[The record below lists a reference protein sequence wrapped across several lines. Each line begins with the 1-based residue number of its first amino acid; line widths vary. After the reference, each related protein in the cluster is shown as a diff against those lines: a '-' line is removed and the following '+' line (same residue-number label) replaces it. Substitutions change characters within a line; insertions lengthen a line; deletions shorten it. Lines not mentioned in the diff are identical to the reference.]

1 MASIEQYLSE
11 LNSQQNAVA
20 LHKGHCLAIAAPGS
34 GKTKTLAIKAAYLL
48 SQGATVG
55 AVTFTRDAA
64 LELRE
69 RILHIAGQQCLPYLV
84 VGTFHSIDLLMAF
97 PSKAKKT
104 GMGAEILRRG
114 FSKLS
119 RPWEIVREGNR
130 RGFVMRAI
138 EHSNLDLTIE
148 EATAII
154 EGIKSGQVAPE
165 SEQHE
170 ALASMYKNI
179 LDRNGVIDFQD
190 ILLKTNELIAA
201 EKISPLHCDY
211 LLLDEYQD
219 TDLPQFQ
226 WAMHHANTSSILTAV
241 GDDDQSIYGFRRALG
256 FKGMMDFANALS
268 AEKIVLGTNYR
279 SHAEV
284 LTPAA
289 KLIAVNENRMDK
301 ALVSHKGRGGL
312 ALWDRYGDR
321 IIEAEHC
328 CERAKR
334 ALAAGQSFG
343 VLARTNKR
351 LDAIEAECI
360 KHRLPYTRNEGG
372 SLLQSHEMA
381 VFLSS
386 LSAMLRLNNQDADS
400 LLAWCG
406 VSEQE
411 LIDLHSSIGKDLIS
425 KKTENNKILAN
436 ITTVSDQSKKNL
448 RAIQRRFE
456 EWGLML
462 SSGAVTY
469 VVEKLHQ
476 LLSEHTTDKRSKST
490 LELVAQVFSKSVA
503 TSAAVEDAGLEGMNQ
518 MLARVKRIQA
528 MIAGPEKEKKIEGNP
543 VALMTAHGSKGLEYD
558 VVWILGA
565 EDGSWPDEG
574 SSMQEER
581 RLFYVAMTRARKV
594 LLISAAG
601 KPPMSPFVSEADI
614 ERAPEVPGLLM
625 GAS

>member
-1 MASIEQYLSE
+1 MASLEQYFSE
-11 LNSQQNAVA
+11 LNPQQNAVA

-64 LELRE
+64 MELRE
-69 RILHIAGQQCLPYLV
+69 RILHIAGQQSLPYLV

-97 PSKAKKT
+97 PTKGKKT

-114 FSKLS
+114 FSKIT

-154 EGIKSGQVAPE
+154 EGIKSGQVEPE
-165 SEQHE
+165 SDQHQ

-190 ILLKTNELIAA
+190 ILLKTNELIASGQ
-201 EKISPLHCDY
+201 ISPLYCDY

-226 WAMHHANTSSILTAV
+226 WAMYHAKANSILTAV

-256 FKGMMDFANALS
+256 FKGMMDFANELN

-284 LTPAA
+284 LIPAA

-301 ALVSHKGRGGL
+301 ALVSHKGRGGI
-312 ALWDRYGDR
+312 ALWDRFGDR
-321 IIEAEHC
+321 IFEAENC

-334 ALAAGQSFG
+334 ALAIGQTFG

-351 LDAIEAECI
+351 LDGIEAECI
-360 KHRLPYTRNEGG
+360 KHRIPYTRNDGG
-372 SLLQSHEMA
+372 SLLSSHEMA
-381 VFLSS
+381 VFLCS
-386 LSAMLRLNNQDADS
+386 LSAMLNLNTQDADS

-406 VSEQE
+406 VAEQE
-411 LIDLHSSIGKDLIS
+411 LIDLHDKLGEDLIL
-425 KKTENNKILAN
+425 KKTEHNRIIAN
-436 ITTVSDQSKKNL
+436 LSSVSDQGKKTL
-448 RAIQRRFE
+448 RLIQRRFE

-462 SSGAVTY
+462 ASGAVTY
-469 VVEKLHQ
+469 VVDKLHQ
-476 LLSEHTTDKRSKST
+476 LLTEHTTDKRSKST
-490 LELVAQVFSKSVA
+490 LELVAQVFSKSIA
-503 TSAAVEDAGLEGMNQ
+503 TSATVEDAGFEGVNQ
-518 MLARVKRIQA
+518 MLARVKRIKA

-601 KPPMSPFVSEADI
+601 KPPMSPFIHEAEV
-614 ERAPEVPGLLM
+614 ERAPEVPGLLL
-625 GAS
+625 GT

>member
-1 MASIEQYLSE
+1 MSDLERYLSE
-11 LNSQQNAVA
+11 LNPQQNAVA

-34 GKTKTLAIKAAYLL
+34 GKTKTLAVKAAHLL

-64 LELRE
+64 MELRE
-69 RILHIAGQQCLPYLV
+69 RILLIAGQKALPFLV

-97 PSKAKKT
+97 PAKAKS
-104 GMGAEILRRG
+104 GSMGSEILRRG

-119 RPWEIVREGNR
+119 RPWEIVREGKR

-138 EHSNLDLTIE
+138 EHSRLDITIE
-148 EATAII
+148 EATSII
-154 EGIKSGQVAPE
+154 EGIKSGQVKPE
-165 SEQHE
+165 NDEQGI
-170 ALASMYKNI
+170 LASMYKSI
-179 LDRNGVIDFQD
+179 MDRNGVIDFQD
-190 ILLKTNELIAA
+190 ILLKTNQGIAN
-201 EKISPLHCDY
+201 KQISPLHCDY

-219 TDLPQFQ
+219 TDLLQFT
-226 WAMHHANTSSILTAV
+226 WAMHHAKANSILTAV

-256 FKGMMDFANALS
+256 YKGMMDFAGQLK

-284 LTPAA
+284 LEPAA
-289 KLIAVNENRMDK
+289 RLIGLNENRMEK
-301 ALVSHKGRGGL
+301 ALVSHKGRGGT

-321 IIEAEHC
+321 IVEAETC
-328 CERAKR
+328 CERAKKT
-334 ALAAGQSFG
+334 LAAGNTFG

-351 LDAIEAECI
+351 LDAIEAQCI
-360 KHRLPYTRNEGG
+360 KHRIPYTRSDGD
-372 SLLQSHEMA
+372 SLLKSYEMA
-381 VFLSS
+381 VFLSG
-386 LSAMLRLNNQDADS
+386 LSAILRLDNKDTDA

-406 VSEQE
+406 VAEQE
-411 LIDLHSSIGKDLIS
+411 LIDLHEKLGPDLLTKQTNHSRI
-425 KKTENNKILAN
+425 IAN
-436 ITTVSDQSKKNL
+436 MTTVTDEGKKAL
-448 RAIQRRFE
+448 RLVQRRFE

-462 SSGAVTY
+462 SAGAVTY
-469 VVEKLHQ
+469 VVDKLHQ
-476 LLSEHTTDKRSKST
+476 LLTEHTTDKRSKTT
-490 LELVAQVFSKSVA
+490 LQIVAEIFSKAVVA
-503 TSAAVEDAGLEGMNQ
+503 STTEEDGASGGAGQ

-528 MIAGPEKEKKIEGNP
+528 MIKGPEKEKEVEGNP

-601 KPPMSPFVSEADI
+601 KPPISPFVDEAEV
-614 ERAPEVPGLLM
+614 ERAPEIPGLLL
-625 GAS
+625 GA